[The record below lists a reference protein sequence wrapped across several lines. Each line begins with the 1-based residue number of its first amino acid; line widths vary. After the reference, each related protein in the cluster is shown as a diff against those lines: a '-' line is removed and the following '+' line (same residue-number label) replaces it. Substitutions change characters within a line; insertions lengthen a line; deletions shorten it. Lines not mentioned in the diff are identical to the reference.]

1 MDYSEAISRLGLEVG
16 ATVEEI
22 RVAHS
27 RLAKRFHPDAG
38 GSTADMAGLNEARD
52 VALANRSANGEAMLP
67 VSVVRDLVKAQTDLV
82 RDQTER
88 REATDRA
95 ERSIVRYEVDR
106 LERRR
111 RMAGLVATVSGGL
124 GLLIGFLRAAVLS
137 GVSDAQSETFAVVI
151 AAIACVAAGFALL
164 AWTLSAGV
172 KSFEDLV
179 KDASDALSDRGP
191 YLAVITEIEE
201 KSGKPSPWLQGS
213 LNDAISAWA
222 QEIGL
227 TVRGSVAELAHR
239 VGPEY
244 FAKLL
249 IAKGVE
255 LGMME
260 ERISNLE
267 GRLRIEYELVWAGEP
282 SGKG

>member
-1 MDYSEAISRLGLEVG
+1 
-16 ATVEEI
+16 
-22 RVAHS
+22 
-27 RLAKRFHPDAG
+27 
-38 GSTADMAGLNEARD
+38 MAGLNEARD
-52 VALANRSANGEAMLP
+52 VALANGSANGEAMLP
-67 VSVVRDLVKAQTDLV
+67 VSVVRALVKTQTDLA

-111 RMAGLVATVSGGL
+111 RTAGLVATVSGGL

-151 AAIACVAAGFALL
+151 AVIAVVAAGFALL
-164 AWTLSAGV
+164 AWTLSARV

-201 KSGKPSPWLQGS
+201 RSGEESPWLQGS
-213 LNDAISAWA
+213 LREAISAWV

-227 TVRGSVAELAHR
+227 TVQGSVAELAHR

-249 IAKGVE
+249 VAKGVE
-255 LGMME
+255 LGVME
-260 ERISNLE
+260 EKISNSG
-267 GRLRIEYELVWAGEP
+267 GRLRIEYELAWVGEP
-282 SGKG
+282 GA